1 MSRISRN
8 CSIVF
13 IIVTNDRQLI
23 TPLKE
28 ARRFMVD
35 CFKAVGSNQTHA
47 EIVSDNL
54 LEADYRGH
62 YTHGMNRLETYINCL
77 QHGLVSPNAV
87 PTIDKETEATALVN
101 GNNGFGAVVGQY
113 CMNLAIEKA
122 KNTGIGL
129 VVCHASNHYGMAGMY
144 ALQAIKKGFIGFS
157 ATNSP
162 CLMVPTRA
170 KKSALGTNPMGFG
183 VPAKDG
189 DSFVLDMATTVAALG
204 KIEIQRRKG
213 KPIPPGWALNKEG
226 KVETDAD
233 IAFQDKLLVPLGGE
247 EINAGY
253 KGYGLAVVVDVLSGI
268 LSGSNY
274 GPKVP
279 NFGTLENIGHAFIA
293 INPKVFAPG
302 VENRMSDLMNH
313 LRNMEPVDPNL
324 PVLVAGDPSRKN
336 MEKVQKDGGLSYVQN
351 QHDTNKKLAQS
362 LNVSP
367 MKSILIIGHT

>member
-170 KKSALGTNPMGFG
+170 KKCLDGLDVSDHHDNMYFAHCCSKKSALGTNPMGFG

-268 LSGSNY
+268 LSGRSKSTSVSRRRSVKEEY
-274 GPKVP
+274 GKSSERWRFILRPKS
-279 NFGTLENIGHAFIA
+279 TRYE
-293 INPKVFAPG
+293 
-302 VENRMSDLMNH
+302 
-313 LRNMEPVDPNL
+313 
-324 PVLVAGDPSRKN
+324 
-336 MEKVQKDGGLSYVQN
+336 
-351 QHDTNKKLAQS
+351 
-362 LNVSP
+362 
-367 MKSILIIGHT
+367 

>member
-62 YTHGMNRLETYINCL
+62 YTHGMNRL
-77 QHGLVSPNAV
+77 G
-87 PTIDKETEATALVN
+87 
-101 GNNGFGAVVGQY
+101 
-113 CMNLAIEKA
+113 
-122 KNTGIGL
+122 
-129 VVCHASNHYGMAGMY
+129 SNHYGMAGMY

-233 IAFQDKLLVPLGGE
+233 VAFQEKLLVPLGGE

-279 NFGTLENIGHAFIA
+279 NFGTVENIGHAFIS

-336 MEKVQKDGGLSYVQN
+336 MEKVKKDGGLSYVQN
-351 QHDTNKKLAQS
+351 QHDTNKKLAQR